1 MTVKEMQESIE
12 PLVDE
17 AHKREE
23 TALRE
28 YGRLRKSD
36 AARNEAADWQKI
48 ENLLCN
54 LSAELSR
61 KAGI

>member
-1 MTVKEMQESIE
+1 MTVKEMQETIE
-12 PLVDE
+12 PLYNE
-17 AHKREE
+17 AYKRHES
-23 TALRE
+23 AFRE
-28 YGRLRKSD
+28 YAKYYEND
-36 AARNEAADWQKI
+36 AARNEVVNWQKI